1 MDKLE
6 EIYLLMMD
14 HQSLDAL
21 KLELSLKA
29 KNGVDFILAAAITWL
44 GITYLWTLPLS
55 AYNKSILTFMVGG
68 LMLPLALLL
77 SKVFRTT
84 WTVKSNPLQPL
95 GLWLNFAQLFYFP
108 FLVFVLLKNPD
119 YFVMTYVIITGAHF
133 FPYAW
138 YYNEKAYAVAA
149 GVIAVGAL
157 LTGLRVPAES
167 MYLVPLGMSA
177 ALLGLA
183 GFIYASYRHKKNR
196 RPRPV
201 GAQG

>member
-1 MDKLE
+1 MN
-6 EIYLLMMD
+6 

-21 KLELSLKA
+21 RLELSLKA

-44 GITYLWTLPLS
+44 GIAYLWTLPLS
-55 AYNKSILTFMVGG
+55 SYHKSVLTFTVGG

-77 SKVFRTT
+77 SKVLGTT

-108 FLVFVLLKNPD
+108 FLVFMLLKHPD

-157 LTGLRVPAES
+157 LIGLRVPAES
-167 MYLVPLGMSA
+167 MYLVPLGMA
-177 ALLGLA
+177 GALLGLA
-183 GFIYASYRHKKNR
+183 AFIYASYRTRKNR
-196 RPRPV
+196 QPRSL

>member
-1 MDKLE
+1 MF
-6 EIYLLMMD
+6 
-14 HQSLDAL
+14 H
-21 KLELSLKA
+21 
-29 KNGVDFILAAAITWL
+29 
-44 GITYLWTLPLS
+44 
-55 AYNKSILTFMVGG
+55 
-68 LMLPLALLL
+68 
-77 SKVFRTT
+77 TT
-84 WTVKSNPLQPL
+84 WTLKSNPLQPL

-167 MYLVPLGMSA
+167 MYLDLVPLGMSA

-183 GFIYASYRHKKNR
+183 GLIYASYRRKKNHP
-196 RPRPV
+196 PRPV